1 MRRLVNGTRI
11 LAGDIGGTKTN
22 LALLRVVVEK
32 GVSELRVERNERY
45 PTGGSPSLNAIIRQ
59 FLGGKFPALAC
70 AGFGVPG
77 PVKNGQV
84 KGTNLAWGVDAKE
97 VAAEFDIPHVEVLN
111 DLAANAYGIAEL
123 KPSDF
128 ATLQEG
134 APDAA
139 GNRCVVSPGTGLGEA
154 GLFWDGHKHHVW
166 ACEGGHADFAPR
178 TEVEIALLDHLR
190 KTHGHV
196 SVERVASGLG
206 LPNIYHFLCETGRG
220 TELPAVK
227 ERLQTEDPGRVI
239 GEFARTGKCRICA
252 DTIEIFIGCLGAE
265 AGNMALK
272 AMATGGVYL
281 GGGIPTKML
290 EELKGVTFLH
300 SFNSKGRLQTLME
313 DIPVKVILNDQAALF
328 GAARYAID
336 MLP

>member
-1 MRRLVNGTRI
+1 MRPLINGTRV

-22 LALLRVVVEK
+22 LALLRVVIEK
-32 GVSELRVERNERY
+32 GQAELRVERNERF

-59 FLGGKFPALAC
+59 FLGDQQIELAC

-77 PVKNGQV
+77 PVKNGRV
-84 KGTNLAWGVDAKE
+84 KGTNLAWGVDAQE
-97 VAAEFDIPHVEVLN
+97 VAQEFDVPHVEVLN
-111 DLAANAYGIAEL
+111 DLAANAYGISEL
-123 KPSDF
+123 KASDF
-128 ATLQEG
+128 VTLQEG
-134 APDAA
+134 AVDAS

-154 GLFWDGHKHHVW
+154 GLFWDGHKHRVW
-166 ACEGGHADFAPR
+166 ACEGGHTDFAPR
-178 TEVEIALLDHLR
+178 TEVEIALLDFLR
-190 KTHGHV
+190 KTYGHV

-206 LPNIYHFLCETGRG
+206 LPNIYHFLRETGRG
-220 TELPAVK
+220 AELPEVK
-227 ERLQTEDPGRVI
+227 ERLQKEDPGKVI
-239 GEFARTGKCRICA
+239 SEYSRNGRCRLCA

-272 AMATGGVYL
+272 AMATGGVFL
-281 GGGIPTKML
+281 GGGIPAKMIS
-290 EELKGVTFLH
+290 ELKSVNFLH